1 MGLRQGIMENYHGII
16 ANGGIVCY
24 NYSAD
29 KLSYFKSGGKIDTLL
44 CPSTLK
50 DFNSN
55 TLPNNFTVLGA
66 CTNTLISDNGVR
78 GEVISTKLLKGI
90 EKNGDSLYVLGGET
104 ISKLC
109 AFARNNSLSGL
120 EELNGIPGSIG
131 GAVVMNAGCFGREIA
146 ELIEYVDIY
155 LDGTIERLTPKELN
169 FSYRFSALKGKQN
182 AIVVGVRLKLVKG
195 TKNDIADK
203 MRSVMQRRKA
213 HQPTE
218 PSLGSV
224 FRAVDG
230 VPAGKIIEDCGFK
243 GMAHGGAC
251 VSTKHANFIVNMDK
265 ATSADYISLVDA
277 IKSGVKTKKD
287 IELKR
292 EVIYLNDDGLLNIE

>member
-1 MGLRQGIMENYHGII
+1 MEKYHGII

-44 CPSTLK
+44 CPSTLN

-78 GEVISTKLLKGI
+78 GEVISTRLLKGI
-90 EKNGDSLYVLGGET
+90 ERNSDFIYALGGES
-104 ISKLC
+104 ISKVC
-109 AFARNNSLSGL
+109 AFARNNSLSGI

-131 GAVVMNAGCFGREIA
+131 GAIVMNAGCFGREIA
-146 ELIEYVDIY
+146 ELTEYADVFI
-155 LDGTIERLTPKELN
+155 DGAIERLTLNELN
-169 FSYRFSALKGKQN
+169 FSYRFSALKGRQN
-182 AIVVGVRLKLVKG
+182 AVIVGVQLKLTKGVKSE
-195 TKNDIADK
+195 IADR
-203 MRSVMQRRKA
+203 MRSVMQKRKA
-213 HQPTE
+213 HQPIE

-224 FRAVDG
+224 FRATDG
-230 VPAGKIIEDCGFK
+230 VPAGKIIEECGFK
-243 GMAHGGAC
+243 GLTHGGAC
-251 VSTKHANFIVNMDK
+251 VSTKHANFIINMNK
-265 ATSADYISLVDA
+265 ASSADYIALVET
-277 IKSGVKTKKD
+277 IKSGVKAKKD

-292 EVIYLNDDGLLNIE
+292 EVIYLSDNGLLNIE

>member
-1 MGLRQGIMENYHGII
+1 MENYHGII

-50 DFNSN
+50 DFNANS
-55 TLPNNFTVLGA
+55 LPHNYTVLGA
-66 CTNTLISDNGVR
+66 CTNTLISDNGVH

-90 EKNGDSLYVLGGET
+90 ERCGDSLYVLGGESIT
-104 ISKLC
+104 KAC
-109 AFARNNSLSGL
+109 GFARNNSLSGL
-120 EELNGIPGSIG
+120 EELNGIPGSVG

-146 ELIEYVDIY
+146 ELIEYVDVFI
-155 LDGTIERLTPKELN
+155 DGTIERLMPSELN

-182 AIVVGVRLKLVKG
+182 AIVVGVRVKLVKG
-195 TKNDIADK
+195 AKSDIADR
-203 MRSVMQRRKA
+203 MRSVMQKRKA
-213 HQPTE
+213 HQPIE

-230 VPAGKIIEDCGFK
+230 VPAGKIIEECGFK
-243 GMAHGGAC
+243 GMTHGGAC
-251 VSTKHANFIVNMDK
+251 VSLKHANFIINMDK
-265 ATSADYISLVDA
+265 ATSADYISLVNA

-292 EVIYLNDDGLLNIE
+292 EVIYLNDDGLLSVE

>member
-1 MGLRQGIMENYHGII
+1 MEKYHGII

-44 CPSTLK
+44 CPSTIK
-50 DFNSN
+50 DFNSH

-78 GEVISTKLLKGI
+78 GKVISTKLLKGI
-90 EKNGDSLYVLGGET
+90 ERNGDSIYALGGESIT
-104 ISKLC
+104 KAC

-131 GAVVMNAGCFGREIA
+131 GAIVMNAGCFGREIA
-146 ELIEYVDIY
+146 ELTEYVDVFI
-155 LDGTIERLTPKELN
+155 DGAIERLMPSELN

-182 AIVVGVRLKLVKG
+182 AIVVGVQVKLVKG
-195 TKNDIADK
+195 AKSDIADK
-203 MRSVMQRRKA
+203 MRSVMQKRKA

-230 VPAGKIIEDCGFK
+230 VPAGKIIEECGFK
-243 GMAHGGAC
+243 GMTHGGAC
-251 VSTKHANFIVNMDK
+251 VSNKHANFIVNIDR
-265 ATSADYISLVDA
+265 ATSADYISLVDT
-277 IKSGVKTKKD
+277 IKSGVKTKKA

-292 EVIYLNDDGLLNIE
+292 EVIYLNDDGLLSIE

>member
-1 MGLRQGIMENYHGII
+1 MENYHGII

-29 KLSYFKSGGKIDTLL
+29 KLSYFKSGGKIDILL

-50 DFNSN
+50 DFNTNS
-55 TLPNNFTVLGA
+55 LPHNYTVLGA

-78 GEVISTKLLKGI
+78 GEVISTRLLKGI
-90 EKNGDSLYVLGGET
+90 ERRGDSLYVLGGESIT
-104 ISKLC
+104 KAC

-120 EELNGIPGSIG
+120 EELNGIPGSVG

-146 ELIEYVDIY
+146 ELIEYIDVFI
-155 LDGTIERLTPKELN
+155 DGAIERLMPSKLN

-182 AIVVGVRLKLVKG
+182 AIVVGVQVKLVKG
-195 TKNDIADK
+195 AKSDISDR
-203 MRSVMQRRKA
+203 MRSVIQKRKA
-213 HQPTE
+213 HQPIE

-230 VPAGKIIEDCGFK
+230 VPAGKIIDECGFK
-243 GMAHGGAC
+243 GMTRGGAC
-251 VSTKHANFIVNMDK
+251 VSPRHANFIINMDK
-265 ATSADYISLVDA
+265 ATSADYIALVEA
-277 IKSGVKTKKD
+277 IKSGVQTKKA

-292 EVIYLNDDGLLNIE
+292 EVIYLNDDGLLSIE

>member
-1 MGLRQGIMENYHGII
+1 MEKYHGII

-50 DFNSN
+50 DFNTNS
-55 TLPNNFTVLGA
+55 LPHNYTVLGA
-66 CTNTLISDNGVR
+66 CTNTLISDNGVH

-90 EKNGDSLYVLGGET
+90 ERCGDFLYVLGGESIT
-104 ISKLC
+104 KAC
-109 AFARNNSLSGL
+109 GFARNNSLSGL
-120 EELNGIPGSIG
+120 EELNGIPGSVG

-146 ELIEYVDIY
+146 ELIEYVDVFI
-155 LDGTIERLTPKELN
+155 DGTIERLMPSELN

-182 AIVVGVRLKLVKG
+182 AIVVGVRVKLVKG
-195 TKNDIADK
+195 AKSDIADR
-203 MRSVMQRRKA
+203 MRSVMQKRKA
-213 HQPTE
+213 HQPIE

-230 VPAGKIIEDCGFK
+230 VPAGKIIEECGFK
-243 GMAHGGAC
+243 GMTHGGAC
-251 VSTKHANFIVNMDK
+251 VSLKHANFIINMDK
-265 ATSADYISLVDA
+265 ATSADYISLVNA

-292 EVIYLNDDGLLNIE
+292 EVIYLNDDGLLSVE

>member
-1 MGLRQGIMENYHGII
+1 MENYHGII

-44 CPSTLK
+44 CPSTPS

-66 CTNTLISDNGVR
+66 CTNTLISDIGVR

-90 EKNGDSLYVLGGET
+90 KGNGGSLYVLGGES
-104 ISKLC
+104 ISKAC

-131 GAVVMNAGCFGREIA
+131 GAIVMNAGCFGREIA
-146 ELIEYVDIY
+146 ELTEYADVYI
-155 LDGTIERLTPKELN
+155 DGRIERLTFNELN
-169 FSYRFSALKGKQN
+169 FSYRFSALKGRRN
-182 AIVVGVRLKLVKG
+182 AIVVGVQLKLVKG
-195 TKNDIADK
+195 TKCEIADR

-224 FRAVDG
+224 FRAIDG
-230 VPAGKIIEDCGFK
+230 VSAGKIIDECGFK
-243 GMAHGGAC
+243 GMTHGGAC
-251 VSTKHANFIVNMDK
+251 VSTKHANFIINFNK
-265 ATSADYISLVDA
+265 ATSADYIALVDA

-292 EVIYLNDDGLLNIE
+292 EVIYLSDNGMLSIE